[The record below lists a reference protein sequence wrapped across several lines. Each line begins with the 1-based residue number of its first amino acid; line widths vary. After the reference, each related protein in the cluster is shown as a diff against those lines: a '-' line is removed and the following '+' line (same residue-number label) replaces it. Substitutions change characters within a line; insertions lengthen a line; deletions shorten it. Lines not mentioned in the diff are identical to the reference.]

1 MPAARRVL
9 RLCEIQLFDDMKRI
23 SPFLFPLISFGV
35 VILLWHVV
43 VKAGLLQELVMPS
56 PWTVAKAFY
65 KFFKEG
71 EFFIHLWASF
81 IRIITGFSIGAF
93 FGVIFGILVGHFR
106 LFERFFDPL
115 IQALRPI
122 PIAAWLPLAIV
133 WFGIG
138 DKPGIF
144 LIVIGVFFPVFI
156 NTVHGV
162 KFTQP
167 ILIRAAHMLGATPGR
182 LLVYV
187 VLPAAL
193 PNILTGIRIGLGLAW
208 VCVVISELLGVTAGL
223 GFVIWDAQVYLHTE
237 KVIVGMIVI
246 GIMGMLTD
254 RIVLYV
260 SSKLLKG

>member
-1 MPAARRVL
+1 V
-9 RLCEIQLFDDMKRI
+9 KRTTAV
-23 SPFLFPLISFGV
+23 LFPLISFGSL
-35 VILLWHVV
+35 ILLWHIV
-43 VKAGLLQELVMPS
+43 VKAGIFQELVMPA
-56 PWTVAKAFY
+56 PWTVAKTFY
-65 KFFKEG
+65 RFFIDG

-81 IRIITGFSIGAF
+81 SRIITGFFFGAC
-93 FGVIFGILVGHFR
+93 FGVILGIFVGHFQ
-106 LFERFFDPL
+106 LFEQLLDPL

-144 LIVIGVFFPVFI
+144 LIVIGTFFPIFI

-167 ILIRAAHMLGATPGR
+167 ILIRAAHMLGATPWR
-182 LLVYV
+182 LLIYV
-187 VLPAAL
+187 ILPSAL

-223 GFVIWDAQVYLHTE
+223 GFIIWDAQVYLHTD
-237 KVIVGMIVI
+237 KVIVGMMVI
-246 GIMGMLTD
+246 GAMGTLTD
-254 RIVLYV
+254 RILLYI
-260 SSKLLKG
+260 SSRLLKG

>member
-1 MPAARRVL
+1 MRRITAV
-9 RLCEIQLFDDMKRI
+9 F
-23 SPFLFPLISFGV
+23 FPLISFAS
-35 VILLWHVV
+35 VILIWQIV
-43 VKAGLLQELVMPS
+43 VKVGIFQELVMPA
-56 PWTVAKAFY
+56 PWTVAKTFY
-65 KFFKEG
+65 RFFVDG

-81 IRIITGFSIGAF
+81 GRILTGFF
-93 FGVIFGILVGHFR
+93 FGALFGITLGIFVGHFR
-106 LFERFFDPL
+106 LFEKLFDPL

-144 LIVIGVFFPVFI
+144 LIVIGTFFPIFI

-167 ILIRAAHMLGATPGR
+167 ILIRAAHMLGATPWR

-187 VLPAAL
+187 ILPAAL

-223 GFVIWDAQVYLHTE
+223 GFIIWDAQVYLQTD
-237 KVIVGMIVI
+237 KVIVGMMVI
-246 GIMGMLTD
+246 GAMGTVTD
-254 RIVLYV
+254 RILLYF
-260 SSKLLKG
+260 SSRLLKG

>member
-1 MPAARRVL
+1 
-9 RLCEIQLFDDMKRI
+9 MKRTTVI
-23 SPFLFPLISFGV
+23 LFPLISFGG
-35 VILLWHVV
+35 VILIWYFV
-43 VKAGLLQELVMPS
+43 VKAGLFQELVMPA
-56 PWTVAKAFY
+56 PWTVAKTFY
-65 KFFKEG
+65 RFFVDG
-71 EFFIHLWASF
+71 EFFVHLWASF
-81 IRIITGFSIGAF
+81 SRIITGFFIGALC
-93 FGVIFGILVGHFR
+93 GIILGILVGHFR
-106 LFERFFDPL
+106 LFEQLFDPL

-144 LIVIGVFFPVFI
+144 LIVIGVFFPIFI
-156 NTVHGV
+156 NSVHGV

-167 ILIRAAHMLGATPGR
+167 ILVRAAQMLGATPWR
-182 LLVYV
+182 LLVHV
-187 VLPAAL
+187 ILPAAL

-223 GFVIWDAQVYLHTE
+223 GFVIWDAQVYLHTD

-246 GIMGMLTD
+246 GAMGTLTD
-254 RIVLYV
+254 QILLYI

>member
-1 MPAARRVL
+1 V
-9 RLCEIQLFDDMKRI
+9 KRTTVI
-23 SPFLFPLISFGV
+23 LFPLLSFGG
-35 VILLWHVV
+35 VILIWQIV
-43 VKAGLLQELVMPS
+43 VKVGLFQELVMPA
-56 PWTVAKAFY
+56 PWSVAKTFY
-65 KFFKEG
+65 RFFVDG

-81 IRIITGFSIGAF
+81 ARIITGFFFGAL
-93 FGVIFGILVGHFR
+93 FGVILGILVGHFR
-106 LFERFFDPL
+106 LIEGLLDPL

-144 LIVIGVFFPVFI
+144 LIVIGTFFPIFI

-162 KFTQP
+162 KFTQL
-167 ILIRAAHMLGATPGR
+167 ILIRAAQMLGATPWR
-182 LLVYV
+182 LLLYV
-187 VLPAAL
+187 ILPAAL
-193 PNILTGIRIGLGLAW
+193 PNIMTGIRIGLGLAW

-223 GFVIWDAQVYLHTE
+223 GFIIWDAQVYLQTD

-246 GIMGMLTD
+246 GGMGTLTD
-254 RIVLYV
+254 RILLYI

>member
-1 MPAARRVL
+1 
-9 RLCEIQLFDDMKRI
+9 MKRI
-23 SPFLFPLISFGV
+23 PSFLYPLMSFGAL
-35 VILLWHVV
+35 ILLWHFV
-43 VKAGLLQELVMPS
+43 VKAGLVQELVMPS
-56 PWTVAKAFY
+56 PWSVAKTFY
-65 KFFKEG
+65 RFVTEG
-71 EFFIHLWASF
+71 EFFVHLWASF
-81 IRIITGFSIGAF
+81 SRIMTGFSIGAF
-93 FGVIFGILVGHFR
+93 LGILFGILVGHFQ
-106 LFERFFDPL
+106 LFERFFDPV

-144 LIVIGVFFPVFI
+144 LIVMGTFFPIFV

-167 ILIRAAHMLGATPGR
+167 VLIRAARMLGATPSR
-182 LLVYV
+182 LLLFVI
-187 VLPAAL
+187 LPAAL

-223 GFVIWDAQVYLHTE
+223 GFIIWDAQVYLHTD

-246 GIMGMLTD
+246 GAMGTLTD

-260 SSKLLKG
+260 SSKLLKA

>member
-1 MPAARRVL
+1 
-9 RLCEIQLFDDMKRI
+9 MKRI
-23 SPFLFPLISFGV
+23 SSFLYPLISFGA
-35 VILLWHVV
+35 VILLWHLV

-56 PWTVAKAFY
+56 PWTVAKTFY
-65 KFFKEG
+65 KFLSEG

-81 IRIITGFSIGAF
+81 SRILSGFSIGAF
-93 FGVIFGILVGHFR
+93 FGVTFGIFVGHFR

-144 LIVIGVFFPVFI
+144 LIVIGAFFPVFI

>member
-1 MPAARRVL
+1 
-9 RLCEIQLFDDMKRI
+9 MKRFSSI
-23 SPFLFPLISFGV
+23 FFPLLSFGG
-35 VILLWHVV
+35 VILIWYLVV
-43 VKAGLLQELVMPS
+43 RVGIFQELVMPS
-56 PWTVAKAFY
+56 PWTVVKTFY
-65 KFFKEG
+65 RFFAEG

-81 IRIITGFSIGAF
+81 ARIITGFFFGAF
-93 FGVIFGILVGHFR
+93 FGVILGILVGHF
-106 LFERFFDPL
+106 LVFEKLLDPL

-144 LIVIGVFFPVFI
+144 LIVIGTFFPIFI

-162 KFTQP
+162 KFTQS
-167 ILIRAAHMLGATPGR
+167 ILVRAAYMLGATPWR
-182 LLVYV
+182 LLIYV
-187 VLPAAL
+187 ILPAAL

-223 GFVIWDAQVYLHTE
+223 GFIIWDAQVYLHTD

-246 GIMGMLTD
+246 GAMGTLTD
-254 RIVLYV
+254 RIVLYI